1 MEKLKQ
7 MESRAQLRW
16 LIRRDMD
23 RVMEIER
30 RSFRTQGNEW
40 DEEEFITTLRNGNC
54 IGTVLD
60 PVTIAEDLYGFMIY
74 ELHKE
79 RLKILRMAVHPELRR
94 TGCGTQMIQRL
105 KDKLD
110 QQRRYAIDADVCE
123 TNLDA
128 QLFFR
133 DMGFRAIGVLK
144 RYYEDKPVIRFT
156 YEIPGG
162 FVAAK

>member
-7 MESRAQLRW
+7 KESRAQLRW

-40 DEEEFITTLRNGNC
+40 DEEEFVTTLRNRNC

-60 PVTIAEDLYGFMIY
+60 PVTIDEDLYGFMIY

-94 TGCGTQMIQRL
+94 TGCGSQMIQRL

-110 QQRRYAIDADVCE
+110 QQRRYAIDIEVDE
-123 TNLDA
+123 RNLDC
-128 QLFFR
+128 QLFLR
-133 DMGFRAIGVLK
+133 AMGFKATGTIRKYHGSHD
-144 RYYEDKPVIRFT
+144 YVIDFT
-156 YEIPGG
+156 YSI
-162 FVAAK
+162 

>member
-7 MESRAQLRW
+7 RESGAQLRW

-30 RSFRTQGNEW
+30 RSFLDQW
-40 DEEEFITTLRNGNC
+40 AEEEFITALRNRNC

-60 PVTIAEDLYGFMIY
+60 PCNIEDDLYGFMIY
-74 ELHKE
+74 ELHKD

-94 TGCGTQMIQRL
+94 TGCGHQMVQRL

-110 QQRRYAIDADVCE
+110 QQRRYAIDIEVDE
-123 TNLDA
+123 RNLGC
-128 QLFFR
+128 QLFLR
-133 DMGFRAIGVLK
+133 EMGFKATGTIRKYHGCHD
-144 RYYEDKPVIRFT
+144 YVIDFT
-156 YEIPGG
+156 YSI
-162 FVAAK
+162 